1 MKTLVRAA
9 ACTVALAALCG
20 GGLACR
26 REDAKPPAA
35 AEPAPPFDLPLVGG
49 GRVTLDSLR
58 GQTVL
63 VDFWATWCPP
73 CLLEIPELN
82 ALSAELAGSRARV
95 LAISVDGLT
104 LQALAEWV
112 GEKGVKYP
120 VALADTELATAY
132 GADAFPFH
140 VVIGADGR
148 VRERLESGFH
158 DRGQLRAA
166 LARHAAE

>member
-1 MKTLVRAA
+1 MRVKR
-9 ACTVALAALCG
+9 AALCFAAFAAVCCG
-20 GGLACR
+20 G
-26 REDAKPPAA
+26 EAKPPP

-49 GRVTLDSLR
+49 GRVTLASLH

-82 ALSAELAGSRARV
+82 AVSQDLAGSGARV

-104 LQALAEWV
+104 LEALAEWV
-112 GEKGVKYP
+112 GQKGVQYP
-120 VALADTELATAY
+120 VALGDTALATAY

-140 VVIGADGR
+140 VVLGGDGQ
-148 VRERLESGFH
+148 VLERLASGFH
-158 DRGQLRAA
+158 DRAELRAV
-166 LARHAAE
+166 LARHAGN

>member
-1 MKTLVRAA
+1 MRRLARAA
-9 ACTVALAALCG
+9 ACTAALVALCG
-20 GGLACR
+20 GGLSCD
-26 REDAKPPAA
+26 REGKPRAPSSEA
-35 AEPAPPFDLPLVGG
+35 APPFDLPLVGG
-49 GRVTLDSLR
+49 GRVSLDSLR
-58 GQTVL
+58 GETVL

-82 ALSAELAGSRARV
+82 AVSAELAGSGARV

-104 LQALAEWV
+104 LEALAEWV

-120 VALADTELATAY
+120 VALADTDLATAY

-140 VVIGADGR
+140 VVLGPDGR

-158 DRGQLRAA
+158 DRSQLRAA
-166 LARHAAE
+166 LARHAAR